1 MKLSTRACY
10 AVAALVD
17 IAAQP
22 GPGPVKLTAIAA
34 RQGISLSYLEQLFR
48 KLRQGGVVRSVRG
61 PGGGYVLVR
70 PAVEVRISE
79 VIDAVGEPVCCAA
92 RGKTG
97 TAVAS
102 PLRDLW
108 LGLEERIRDY
118 FEAVTLADVAAGR
131 LPTTRPDAVTPAQA
145 AE

>member
-22 GPGPVKLTAIAA
+22 ALRPVKLAAIAA

-48 KLRQGGVVRSVRG
+48 KLRRGGVVRSVRG
-61 PGGGYVLVR
+61 PGGGYVLAR
-70 PAVEVRISE
+70 PAAEVRIAE
-79 VIDAVGEPVCCAA
+79 AIDAVGEPVCCAA
-92 RGKTG
+92 RGKTSP
-97 TAVAS
+97 APAS

-108 LGLEERIRDY
+108 LGLEDRIRDY
-118 FEAVTLADVAAGR
+118 LEAVTLADVAARR
-131 LPTTRPDAVTPAQA
+131 LPTTRPVAVAPAKA